1 VKEMK
6 SEIRPKYYD
15 FVRITVASPE
25 TIKNEWSYGEV
36 TKPDTLNYRTLKP
49 EKDGLFCE
57 RIFGP
62 ERDYECACGKYK
74 KKRFQNTVCDRCS
87 VLVTT
92 SRVRRTRMGHIELAV
107 PIAHIWFVKSAPSKI
122 GTLLDMTVKDL
133 ERVIY
138 YESFIVIDPG
148 DSPYERMELLE
159 VDEYYEIQDRVGD
172 NFIAKMGGEAIR
184 DLLATID
191 LKNEALNLR
200 TRLKMEESALRKQK
214 LINKLKVVDAFI
226 RSGNNPANMIL
237 EALPVLPPTL
247 RPLVPLE
254 GGRFATADFNDLYRR
269 VITRNNRLKQLIEI
283 RAPEVILRNE
293 KRMLQEAID
302 ALIDNSRKPRP
313 VRGRGNRPLKSL
325 TDQLKGK
332 QGRFRQNLLG
342 KRVDYSGRSVITVG
356 PELKLYQ
363 CGLPKDMA
371 VELFKPYLIERL
383 QKMGEVDKVKNAKK
397 LIEKKQPE
405 IWSILEDVVKD
416 YPVLLNRAPTL
427 HRLGIQAFM
436 PVLTDNRAIQLHP
449 MVCVPFNADFDGDQM
464 GVYVPLSQ
472 EAQME
477 ARVLMLSTRNLLLP
491 ANGRLAMAANQDIVL
506 GCYYLTMEESP
517 APEDK
522 PEEYAKLRHFYGVVE
537 VIAAYE
543 SEEQLY
549 SVKGE
554 TIGQR
559 NLDLHTWIRV
569 KIDQNFVI
577 TTVGR
582 VLFNQILPVSV
593 SFQNITYDK
602 GKLNDLAMLCFDAVG
617 QWETAKILDDLK
629 EMGFKYATR
638 AGITFSFEDIIVP
651 KRKQEIIEQAE
662 QDIKRIDSLYQNG
675 GITDHER
682 FGRVVDQWK
691 KTTVRVTDELMDE
704 LSKTRRGLNSIFLMY
719 KSGARGN
726 KDQIKQLGGMRGLM
740 DKPSKIGS
748 SGGAD
753 VIETPIKSN
762 FKEGLTVLEYFI
774 STHGARK
781 GLADTALKTADAGY
795 LTRRLVDVAQNA
807 IITMDDCGTSMGV
820 HMSVLKEGN
829 EIVQSLSERIQGRTA
844 ADDIVDPI
852 TGKVLVHIGEEISN
866 KLAKTIMN
874 HGIISV
880 FVRSVLTCEADR
892 GICAK
897 CYGRNLAT
905 QKAVKIGDPVG
916 IIAAQSIGEP
926 GTQLTLRTF
935 HIGGASSTA
944 TEMAEVVSSHD
955 GIVQFE
961 RMNAVTNTE
970 NQLISVSHL
979 GKINI
984 LDENDQTKTLEEYK
998 VEYAATIHVR
1008 DGQKI
1013 AENTKM
1019 LSWDP
1024 FNNPLISTGRG
1035 VLHYQ
1040 NLIKDITYKEE
1051 YNDITFTREM
1061 TVIESKDRKVQPQ
1074 FSIIDDDGSV
1084 TLVPLPSGL
1093 LIRVENGSYVYP
1105 GNILGQTSRITI
1117 KQRDITGGLPRVQD
1131 LFEARVPKEKA
1142 KISDIDG
1149 IVTIGGL
1156 KKTGRDIYVT
1166 PPNGIFAP
1174 CDGKVHVYSDDGVQ
1188 TIVILTEE
1196 VVYAAKD
1203 GKVSLSEENG
1213 RKIVSIAKRNVK
1225 PLAHEIPESMG
1236 LIVKEGDSVKI
1247 GDPLCGLVIPVPS
1260 EQESIV
1266 ESGDTI
1272 REYQAIAGRKYTIPT
1287 GKRIIVH
1294 QGDHVESGDALSDG
1308 PLDPHDMLVKGIIEA
1323 QMLILNEIQEIYRK
1337 QGVKIDD
1344 KHVSVIVRQMFKK
1357 VRISEP
1363 GSTSF
1368 LQGDIVDKSHV
1379 EKENQESIKY
1389 GKQPAQF
1396 EQLLLGITK
1405 TSLLTES
1412 WLSAASFQE
1421 TTKILTKAAIEGS
1434 VDRLEGLKESIILGH
1449 RIPVGTGTKHYTQ
1462 VLKQAVAE
1470 GKTVAQIIEEYAHP
1484 HASDGIEDILD
1495 F

>member
-1 VKEMK
+1 MLKDTRR
-6 SEIRPKYYD
+6 EIRPNEYD
-15 FVRITVASPE
+15 FVRIKIASPD
-25 TIKNEWSYGEV
+25 TIVNEWSHGEV

-74 KKRFQNTVCDRCS
+74 KKRFQNTTCDRCN

-92 SRVRRTRMGHIELAV
+92 SRVRRTRMGHIDLAV

-122 GTLLDMTVKDL
+122 GTLLDMTIKDL
-133 ERVIY
+133 ERVLY

-148 DSPYERMELLE
+148 DSPYEKMELLE
-159 VDEYYEIQDRVGD
+159 VDEYYEIKDKVGS
-172 NFIAKMGGEAIR
+172 NFLALMGAEAVKE
-184 DLLATID
+184 LLLRID
-191 LKNEALNLR
+191 LKNEALDLR
-200 TRLKMEESALRKQK
+200 TRLKMEESTLRKQK
-214 LINKLKVVDAFI
+214 LINKLKIVDAFSK
-226 RSGNNPANMIL
+226 SGNSPANMIL

-269 VITRNNRLKQLIEI
+269 VITRNNRLKQLLEI

-293 KRMLQEAID
+293 KRMLQEAVD
-302 ALIDNSRKPRP
+302 ALIDNSRKARP

-356 PELKLYQ
+356 PELKLNQ

-405 IWSILEDVVKD
+405 IWSILEDVIKD

-436 PVLTDNRAIQLHP
+436 PVLTDNKAIQLHP

-472 EAQME
+472 EAQVE

-506 GCYYLTMEESP
+506 GCFYLTMDVKD
-517 APEDK
+517 APEDFTTLK
-522 PEEYAKLRHFYGVVE
+522 HFYGPTE

-543 SEEQLY
+543 NEEQLC
-549 SVKGE
+549 SVKGDQVVE
-554 TIGQR
+554 R
-559 NLDLHTWIRV
+559 ELDLHTWIRV
-569 KIDQNFVI
+569 KIDNNYIV

-582 VLFNQILPVSV
+582 VIFNQILPPEVG
-593 SFQNITYDK
+593 FQNVTYDK

-617 QWETAKILDDLK
+617 QWRTAIILDDLK
-629 EMGFKYATR
+629 ALGFRYATR
-638 AGITFSFEDIIVP
+638 AGVTFSFDDIIVP
-651 KRKQEIIEQAE
+651 ERKDDIIAE
-662 QDIKRIDSLYQNG
+662 TDVEVKKIFDLHQKG
-675 GITDHER
+675 GITENER
-682 FGRVVDQWK
+682 FGRIVDLWK
-691 KTTVRVTDELMDE
+691 KTTVRVTDELMEE
-704 LSKTRRGLNSIFLMY
+704 LSHSRNGRNSIYMMY
-719 KSGARGN
+719 KSGARGS

-740 DKPSKIGS
+740 DKPTKIGA
-748 SGGAD
+748 GGGGD

-762 FKEGLTVLEYFI
+762 FKEGLTVLEYFV

-807 IITMDDCGTSMGV
+807 IITIEDCGTSRGV
-820 HMSVLKEGN
+820 HMNVLKEAN
-829 EIVQSLSERIQGRTA
+829 EVVQTLSERIQGRTA
-844 ADDIVDPI
+844 VDDIVDPV
-852 TGKVLVHIGEEISN
+852 TGKVLVQAGEEITN
-866 KLAKTIMN
+866 KMAKTIQN
-874 HGIISV
+874 HGLISV
-880 FVRSVLTCEADR
+880 HVRSVLTCEADT

-905 QKAVKIGDPVG
+905 QKPATMGDPVG

-935 HIGGASSTA
+935 HIGGAASTA
-944 TEMAEVVSSHD
+944 TDLAEVVSNHD
-955 GIVQFE
+955 GIVKFD
-961 RMNAVTNTE
+961 RMNTVTSPE
-970 NQLISVSHL
+970 NQVISVSHL
-979 GKINI
+979 GRILI
-984 LDENDQTKTLEEYK
+984 LDEADESKVLEEYK

-1013 AENTKM
+1013 AQNTKM
-1019 LSWDP
+1019 LSWDQ
-1024 FNNPLISTGRG
+1024 FNNPLISTAKG
-1035 VLHYQ
+1035 VLHYE
-1040 NLIKDITYKEE
+1040 NFIRDITFKEE
-1051 YNDITFTREM
+1051 YNDILFTRDI
-1061 TVIESKDRKVQPQ
+1061 TIIESKDRKKQPQ
-1074 FSIIDDDGSV
+1074 FRIVGDDGSV
-1084 TLVPLPSGL
+1084 VQVPLPSGL
-1093 LIRVENGSYVYP
+1093 TIRVEDGSYVYP
-1105 GNILGQTSRITI
+1105 GHILGQTSRMTI

-1131 LFEARVPKEKA
+1131 LFEARVPKDKA

-1149 IVTIGGL
+1149 TVTIGGL
-1156 KKTGRDIYVT
+1156 KKTGRDIFVT
-1166 PPNGIFAP
+1166 PTNGLMAP
-1174 CDGKVHVYSDDGVQ
+1174 SDGKVLVQ
-1188 TIVILTEE
+1188 TDDTRNQIVVLTDKT
-1196 VVYAAKD
+1196 VYTEKD
-1203 GKVSLSEENG
+1203 GKVTIIEENKK
-1213 RKIVSIAKRNVK
+1213 KIVQIAKRNTK
-1225 PLAHEIPESMG
+1225 PVEYEIPKSMTI
-1236 LIVKEGDSVKI
+1236 IVSDDESVKA
-1247 GDPLCGLVIPVPS
+1247 GAPLCGKVYPIPAD
-1260 EQESIV
+1260 QESIV
-1266 ESGDTI
+1266 ATGDTVKMG
-1272 REYQAIAGRKYTIPT
+1272 QPIAGRKYSIPS

-1308 PLDPHDMLVKGIIEA
+1308 PLDPHDMLVRGIIEA

-1357 VRISEP
+1357 VRITDS

-1368 LQGDIVDKSHV
+1368 LEGDIVDKIIV
-1379 EKENQESIKY
+1379 EKENREALKY
-1389 GKQPAQF
+1389 GKTPAKF

-1421 TTKILTKAAIEGS
+1421 TTKVLTKAAIEGRI
-1434 VDRLEGLKESIILGH
+1434 DRLEGLKESIILGH
-1449 RIPVGTGTKHYTQ
+1449 RIPVGTGTKAYNNMI
-1462 VLKQAVAE
+1462 KQAVGS
-1470 GKTVAQIIEEYAHP
+1470 GKTVAEIISEFAHP
-1484 HASDGIEDILD
+1484 DSDQGVEDFFD

>member
-1 VKEMK
+1 MK
-6 SEIRPKYYD
+6 DTRREIRPNEYD
-15 FVRITVASPE
+15 AVRIRIASPE
-25 TIKNEWSYGEV
+25 TIMTEWSHGEV

-74 KKRFQNTVCDRCS
+74 KKRFQGTVCDRCN

-92 SRVRRTRMGHIELAV
+92 SRVRRTRMGHIDLAV

-122 GTLLDMTVKDL
+122 GTILDMTVKDL
-133 ERVIY
+133 ERVLY

-148 DSPYERMELLE
+148 DSPYEKMELLE
-159 VDEYYEIQDRVGD
+159 VDEYYEIKDKVGD
-172 NFIAKMGGEAIR
+172 NFLALMGAEAIKE
-184 DLLATID
+184 LLARIN
-191 LKNEALNLR
+191 LKNDALDLR
-200 TRLKMEESALRKQK
+200 TRLKFEESALRKQK
-214 LINKLKVVDAFI
+214 LINKLKIVDAFI
-226 RSGNNPANMIL
+226 KSGNKPEYMIL

-269 VITRNNRLKQLIEI
+269 VITRNNRLKGLLEI

-293 KRMLQEAID
+293 KRMLQEAVD
-302 ALIDNSRKPRP
+302 ALIDNSRKARP

-363 CGLPKDMA
+363 CGLPKEMA
-371 VELFKPYLIERL
+371 VELFKPYLIEKL

-405 IWSILEDVVKD
+405 IWSILEEVIKD

-436 PVLTDNRAIQLHP
+436 PVLTDNKAIQLHP

-464 GVYVPLSQ
+464 GVYVPLSL
-472 EAQME
+472 EAQIE

-506 GCYYLTMEESP
+506 GCYYLTMEEAP
-517 APEDK
+517 AATDTNT
-522 PEEYAKLRHFYGVVE
+522 LRHFYGADE

-543 SEEQLY
+543 AEEQFC

-554 TIGQR
+554 KVIER
-559 NLDLHTWIRV
+559 SLDLHTWIRV
-569 KIDQNFVI
+569 KIGSEII
-577 TTVGR
+577 TSTVGR
-582 VLFNQILPVSV
+582 VIFNQIIPPEVG
-593 SFQNITYDK
+593 FQNITYDK

-617 QWETAKILDDLK
+617 QWRTAEVLDNLKDL
-629 EMGFKYATR
+629 GFRYATR
-638 AGITFSFEDIIVP
+638 AGVTFSFGDIVVP
-651 KRKQEIIEQAE
+651 NRKAEIIAQSEEEVKKITDLHQ
-662 QDIKRIDSLYQNG
+662 KG
-675 GITDHER
+675 GITENER

-691 KTTVRVTDELMDE
+691 KTTVRVTDEMMDE
-704 LSKTRRGLNSIFLMY
+704 LSQTRHGLNSIYMMY
-719 KSGARGN
+719 KSGARGS

-740 DKPSKIGS
+740 DKPTKIGAG
-748 SGGAD
+748 GGAD

-762 FKEGLTVLEYFI
+762 FKEGLTVLEYFV

-807 IITMDDCGTSMGV
+807 IITIEDCGTARGV
-820 HMSVLKEGN
+820 HMTVLKEGN
-829 EIVQSLSERIQGRTA
+829 EIVQTLAERIQGRTVV
-844 ADDIVDPI
+844 DDIVSPI
-852 TGKVLVHIGEEISN
+852 TGKVLVVAGDEISN
-866 KLAKTIMN
+866 KMARTLQN
-874 HGIISV
+874 HGLISV
-880 FVRSVLTCEADR
+880 HVRSALTCEADR

-905 QKAVKIGDPVG
+905 QKPATMGDPVG

-935 HIGGASSTA
+935 HIGGAASTA
-944 TEMAEVVSSHD
+944 TDLAEVVSGYD
-955 GIVQFE
+955 GLVKFE
-961 RMNAVTNTE
+961 RMNTVTNPE

-979 GKINI
+979 GRLLVLDPADESKI
-984 LDENDQTKTLEEYK
+984 LEEFK
-998 VEYAATIHVR
+998 VEYAATVHVQ
-1008 DGQKI
+1008 DDQKVVK
-1013 AENTKM
+1013 NTKL
-1019 LSWDP
+1019 LSWDQ
-1024 FNNPLISTGRG
+1024 FNNPLISTAKG
-1035 VLHYQ
+1035 VLHYE
-1040 NLIKDITYKEE
+1040 NFIKDITYKEE
-1051 YNDITFTREM
+1051 YNDITFQREF
-1061 TVIESKDRKVQPQ
+1061 TIIESKDRKKQPQ
-1074 FSIIDDDGSV
+1074 FRVVGEDGTV
-1084 TLVPLPSGL
+1084 RLIPLPTGL
-1093 LIRVENGSYVYP
+1093 VIRVEDGSFVHT
-1105 GNILGQTSRITI
+1105 GDILGQTSRMTI

-1131 LFEARVPKEKA
+1131 LFEARVPKDKA

-1149 IVTIGGL
+1149 VVTIGGL
-1156 KKTGRDIYVT
+1156 KKTGRDIFVT
-1166 PPNGIFAP
+1166 PSNGLFAP
-1174 CDGKVHVYSDDGVQ
+1174 YDGKV
-1188 TIVILTEE
+1188 TILTDDDKKQYI
-1196 VVYAAKD
+1196 VVLSEKAVYTEND
-1203 GKVSLSEENG
+1203 GKVTIIEEN
-1213 RKIVSIAKRNVK
+1213 RKKYVQVAKRNQK
-1225 PLAHEIPESMG
+1225 PQQYEIPKGMQI
-1236 LIVKEGDSVKI
+1236 IVKDDESVKT
-1247 GDPLCGLVIPVPS
+1247 GAPLCGKIFEVPF

-1266 ESGDTI
+1266 VAGDSVNI
-1272 REYQAIAGRKYTIPT
+1272 HQPIAGRKYIIPS

-1294 QGDHVESGDALSDG
+1294 QGDYVESGDALSDG
-1308 PLDPHDMLVKGIIEA
+1308 PLDPHDMLVKGVIEA
-1323 QMLILNEIQEIYRK
+1323 QLLILNEVQEIYRK

-1344 KHVSVIVRQMFKK
+1344 KHVSVIIRQMFKK
-1357 VRISEP
+1357 VRITES

-1368 LQGDIVDKSHV
+1368 LQGDIVDKILV
-1379 EKENQESIKY
+1379 EKENRDAIEYDKT
-1389 GKQPAQF
+1389 PAQF

-1421 TTKILTKAAIEGS
+1421 TTKVLTKAAIEGR

-1449 RIPVGTGTKHYTQ
+1449 RIPVGTGTKAYNAMI
-1462 VLKQAVAE
+1462 KQAVGS
-1470 GKTVAQIIEEYAHP
+1470 GKTVAQIVTEFAHP
-1484 HASDGIEDILD
+1484 AVSEESDDYLD

>member
-1 VKEMK
+1 MLKDTRR
-6 SEIRPKYYD
+6 EIRPNDYD
-15 FVRITVASPE
+15 FVRIRIASPE
-25 TIKNEWSYGEV
+25 TIINEWSHGEV

-74 KKRFQNTVCDRCS
+74 KKRFQNTVCDRCN

-92 SRVRRTRMGHIELAV
+92 SRVRRTRMGHIDLAV

-122 GTLLDMTVKDL
+122 GTLLDMTIKDL
-133 ERVIY
+133 ERVLY
-138 YESFIVIDPG
+138 YESYIVIDPG
-148 DSPYERMELLE
+148 DSPYEKFELIE
-159 VDEYYEIQDRVGD
+159 VDEYYEIKDKVGD
-172 NFIAKMGGEAIR
+172 NFIALMGAEAIR
-184 DLLATID
+184 ELLARID
-191 LKNEALNLR
+191 LKNEALNIR
-200 TRLKMEESALRKQK
+200 SRLKMEKATLHKQK
-214 LINKLKVVDAFI
+214 LINKLKIVDAFI
-226 RSGNNPANMIL
+226 KSGNRPEYMIL

-269 VITRNNRLKQLIEI
+269 VITRNNRLKQLLEI

-363 CGLPKDMA
+363 CGLPKEMA

-405 IWSILEDVVKD
+405 IWSILEEVIKD

-436 PVLTDNRAIQLHP
+436 PVLTDNKAIQLHP

-464 GVYVPLSQ
+464 GVYVPLSL
-472 EAQME
+472 EAQVE

-506 GCYYLTMEESP
+506 GCYYLTMEEYP
-517 APEDK
+517 QPEDFTK
-522 PEEYAKLRHFYGVVE
+522 MRHFYSSDE

-543 SEEQLY
+543 AEEQLC

-554 TIGQR
+554 AVIERG
-559 NLDLHTWIRV
+559 LDLHTWIRV
-569 KIDQNFVI
+569 RIENIYMI

-582 VLFNQILPVSV
+582 LIFNQIIPQEVGY
-593 SFQNITYDK
+593 QNITYDK

-617 QWETAKILDDLK
+617 QWRTAIILDELK
-629 EMGFKYATR
+629 ELGFRYATR
-638 AGITFSFEDIIVP
+638 AGVTFSLSDIVVP
-651 KRKQEIIEQAE
+651 ARKDEIIRQSEEEVKKVFDLHQ
-662 QDIKRIDSLYQNG
+662 KG
-675 GITDHER
+675 GITETER
-682 FGRVVDQWK
+682 FGRIVDLWK
-691 KTTVRVTDELMDE
+691 KTTVRVTDEMMEE
-704 LSKTRRGLNSIFLMY
+704 LSHARHGLNSIYMMF
-719 KSGARGN
+719 KSGARGS

-740 DKPSKIGS
+740 DKPTKIGS
-748 SGGAD
+748 GGGAD

-762 FKEGLTVLEYFI
+762 FRDGLTVLEYFV

-807 IITMDDCGTSMGV
+807 IITMEDCGTSRGV
-820 HMSVLKEGN
+820 HMTVLKEGN
-829 EIVQSLSERIQGRTA
+829 EVVQTLAERIQGRTVA
-844 ADDIVDPI
+844 EDVIDPV
-852 TGKVLVHIGEEISN
+852 TGKTLVFTGEEVSN
-866 KLAKTIMN
+866 KMARTITN

-880 FVRSVLTCEADR
+880 HVRSTLTCEADR
-892 GICAK
+892 GICAS

-905 QKAVKIGDPVG
+905 QKPATIGDPVG

-935 HIGGASSTA
+935 HIGGAASTA
-944 TEMAEVVSSHD
+944 TELAEVASSQD
-955 GIVQFE
+955 GIIRFD
-961 RMNAVTNTE
+961 RMNTVTNTD

-979 GKINI
+979 GKIHI
-984 LDENDQTKTLEEYK
+984 LDEEDDSKIIEEYK
-998 VEYAATIHVR
+998 VEYAATVHVR
-1008 DGQKI
+1008 DGQKV
-1013 AENTKM
+1013 AMNTVL
-1019 LSWDP
+1019 LSWDQ
-1024 FNNPLISTGRG
+1024 FNNPLISTAKG
-1035 VLHYQ
+1035 VLH
-1040 NLIKDITYKEE
+1040 NEHFIKDITFKEE
-1051 YNDITFTREM
+1051 YNDITFTRDI
-1061 TVIESKDRKVQPQ
+1061 TIIESKDRKKQPQ
-1074 FSIIDDDGSV
+1074 FKVVGDDGTIV
-1084 TLVPLPSGL
+1084 YIPLPSGL
-1093 LIRVENGSYVYP
+1093 VVRVENGSYVHT
-1105 GNILGQTSRITI
+1105 GDILGQTSRMTI

-1131 LFEARVPKEKA
+1131 LFEARVPKDKA

-1149 IVTIGGL
+1149 RVTIGGL
-1156 KKTGRDIYVT
+1156 KKTGRDIFVT
-1166 PPNGIFAP
+1166 PANGIFAP
-1174 CDGKVHVYSDDGVQ
+1174 CDGKIVVQMDDLLNQIAVLTEKTVYS
-1188 TIVILTEE
+1188 E
-1196 VVYAAKD
+1196 KD
-1203 GKVSLSEENG
+1203 GKCTIIEEG
-1213 RKIVSIAKRNVK
+1213 KTKIVQVAKRNVK
-1225 PLAHEIPESMG
+1225 PVEYKIPKG
-1236 LIVKEGDSVKI
+1236 LQLIVSEGESIKT
-1247 GDPLCGLVIPVPS
+1247 GAPLCGRVMKIPDM
-1260 EQESIV
+1260 QESIV
-1266 ESGDTI
+1266 ATGDPVK
-1272 REYQAIAGRKYTIPT
+1272 EDQPLAGRKYSIPS

-1294 QGDHVESGDALSDG
+1294 QGDFVESGDALSDG

-1323 QMLILNEIQEIYRK
+1323 QMMILNEVQEIYRK

-1344 KHVSVIVRQMFKK
+1344 KHVSVIIRQMFKK
-1357 VRISEP
+1357 VRISDS

-1368 LQGDIVDKSHV
+1368 LEGDIVDKIQV
-1379 EKENQESIKY
+1379 EKENSEAIQFGRI
-1389 GKQPAQF
+1389 PAQF

-1405 TSLLTES
+1405 TSLLTDS

-1421 TTKILTKAAIEGS
+1421 TTKVLTRAAIEGR

-1449 RIPVGTGTKHYTQ
+1449 RIPVGTGTKVYNNLLTD
-1462 VLKQAVAE
+1462 AVNS
-1470 GKTVAQIIEEYAHP
+1470 GKTVAQIIAEFGHP
-1484 HASDGIEDILD
+1484 QVSGEAEDILD

>member
-1 VKEMK
+1 MLKDNRR
-6 SEIRPKYYD
+6 EIKPNEYD
-15 FVRITVASPE
+15 AVRIKIASPE
-25 TIKNEWSYGEV
+25 TIAEVWSHGEV

-74 KKRFQNTVCDRCS
+74 KKRFQNTVCDRCN

-92 SRVRRTRMGHIELAV
+92 SRVRRTRMGHIDLAV

-133 ERVIY
+133 ERVLY

-148 DSPYERMELLE
+148 DSPYEKMELLE
-159 VDEYYEIQDRVGD
+159 VDDYYDIRDKVGD
-172 NFIAKMGGEAIR
+172 NFIAMMGAEAVME
-184 DLLATID
+184 LLSRIN
-191 LKNEALNLR
+191 LKNEALDLR
-200 TRLKMEESALRKQK
+200 TRLKFEESALRKQK
-214 LINKLKVVDAFI
+214 LINKLKIVDAFI
-226 RSGNNPANMIL
+226 KSDNKPEHMVL
-237 EALPVLPPTL
+237 KALPVLPPTL

-269 VITRNNRLKQLIEI
+269 VITRNNRLKGLLEI

-293 KRMLQEAID
+293 KRMLQEAVD
-302 ALIDNSRKPRP
+302 ALIDNSRKARP

-363 CGLPKDMA
+363 CGIPKDMA
-371 VELFKPYLIERL
+371 VELFKPYLIEKL

-405 IWSILEDVVKD
+405 IWSILEEVIKD

-436 PVLTDNRAIQLHP
+436 PVLTDNKAIQLHP

-464 GVYVPLSQ
+464 GVYVPLSL
-472 EAQME
+472 EAQIE

-506 GCYYLTMEESP
+506 GCYYLTMEET
-517 APEDK
+517 APPTD
-522 PEEYAKLRHFYGVVE
+522 PNTLRHFYGTDE

-543 SEEQLY
+543 AEEQAC

-554 TIGQR
+554 GVMPRT
-559 NLDLHTWIRV
+559 LDLHTWIRI
-569 KIDQNFVI
+569 KIASEFI
-577 TTVGR
+577 TTTVGR
-582 VLFNQILPVSV
+582 VIFNQIIPPEVG
-593 SFQNITYDK
+593 FQNITYDK

-617 QWETAKILDDLK
+617 QWRTAVILDELK
-629 EMGFKYATR
+629 ALGFRYATR
-638 AGITFSFEDIIVP
+638 AGVTFSFGDIVVPNRKDTIIAEAEDEVNKISDLHQ
-651 KRKQEIIEQAE
+651 K
-662 QDIKRIDSLYQNG
+662 G
-675 GITDHER
+675 GITENER
-682 FGRVVDQWK
+682 FGRVVDTWK
-691 KTTVRVTDELMDE
+691 KTTVRVTDEMMEE
-704 LSKTRRGLNSIFLMY
+704 LSQTRSGLNSIYMMY
-719 KSGARGN
+719 KSGARGS

-740 DKPSKIGS
+740 DKPTKIGS
-748 SGGAD
+748 SGGGD

-762 FKEGLTVLEYFI
+762 FKEGLTVLEYFV

-807 IITMDDCGTSMGV
+807 IITIDDCGTNRGV
-820 HMSVLKEGN
+820 HMTVLKEGN
-829 EIVQSLSERIQGRTA
+829 EIVQTLAERIQGRTA
-844 ADDIVDPI
+844 VDDIVSPI
-852 TGKVLVHIGEEISN
+852 TGKVLVSAGEEITN
-866 KLAKTIMN
+866 KMAKILQN
-874 HGIISV
+874 HGLITV
-880 FVRSVLTCEADR
+880 HVRSVLTCEADK

-905 QKAVKIGDPVG
+905 QKPATIGDPVG

-935 HIGGASSTA
+935 HIGGAASTA
-944 TEMAEVVSSHD
+944 TDLAEVVANQD
-955 GIVQFE
+955 GIVKFD
-961 RMNAVTNTE
+961 RMNTVTNTE
-970 NQLISVSHL
+970 EQLISVSHL
-979 GKINI
+979 GKLIVV
-984 LDENDQTKTLEEYK
+984 DEKDEEKVFEEYK
-998 VEYAATIHVR
+998 VEYAATVHVQ

-1013 AENTKM
+1013 AKDTKL
-1019 LSWDP
+1019 LSWDQ
-1024 FNNPLISTGRG
+1024 FNNPLISTAKG
-1035 VLHYQ
+1035 VLHYENFQ
-1040 NLIKDITYKEE
+1040 KDITYKEE
-1051 YNDITFTREM
+1051 YNDITFTRDI
-1061 TVIESKDRKVQPQ
+1061 TIIESKDRKKQPQ
-1074 FSIIDDDGSV
+1074 FRVVGEDGTV
-1084 TLVPLPSGL
+1084 RLIPLPTGL
-1093 LIRVENGSYVYP
+1093 VIRVEDGSFVYP
-1105 GNILGQTSRITI
+1105 GDILGQTSRMTI

-1131 LFEARVPKEKA
+1131 LFEARVPKDKA

-1149 IVTIGGL
+1149 TVTIGGL
-1156 KKTGRDIYVT
+1156 KKTGRDIFVT
-1166 PPNGIFAP
+1166 PTNGIFAP
-1174 CDGKVHVYSDDGVQ
+1174 CDGKVVLLEDEEKHQSVAVLSDKVVYS
-1188 TIVILTEE
+1188 EN
-1196 VVYAAKD
+1196 D
-1203 GKVSLSEENG
+1203 GKVTIIEEG
-1213 RKIVSIAKRNVK
+1213 KKKLVQVAKRNQK
-1225 PLAHEIPESMG
+1225 PVQYEIPKTMQI
-1236 LIVKEGDSVKI
+1236 IVKNDESVKV
-1247 GDPLCGLVIPVPS
+1247 GTPLCGKVFPIPE

-1266 ESGDTI
+1266 ATGDAVSAK
-1272 REYQAIAGRKYTIPT
+1272 QPLAGRKYMIPS

-1294 QGDHVESGDALSDG
+1294 QGDYVESGDALSDG
-1308 PLDPHDMLVKGIIEA
+1308 PLDPHDMLVKGVIEA
-1323 QMLILNEIQEIYRK
+1323 QLLILNEVQEIYRK

-1344 KHVSVIVRQMFKK
+1344 KHVSVIIRQMFKK
-1357 VRISEP
+1357 VRITDS

-1368 LQGDIVDKSHV
+1368 LQGDIVDKILV
-1379 EKENQESIKY
+1379 EKENRDALAYSKN
-1389 GKQPAQF
+1389 PAQF

-1421 TTKILTKAAIEGS
+1421 TTKVLTKAAIEGRI
-1434 VDRLEGLKESIILGH
+1434 DRLEGLKESIILGH
-1449 RIPVGTGTKHYTQ
+1449 RIPVGTGTKSYNAMI
-1462 VLKQAVAE
+1462 KQAVAA
-1470 GKTVAQIIEEYAHP
+1470 GKTVAQVINEFGHP
-1484 HASDGIEDILD
+1484 DSDEDSGDYLD

>member
-1 VKEMK
+1 V
-6 SEIRPKYYD
+6 IRDNKRDLRPNEYD
-15 FVRITVASPE
+15 NVRIKIASPE
-25 TIKNEWSYGEV
+25 TIINEWSYGEV

-74 KKRFQNTVCDRCS
+74 KKRFQNTVCDRCN

-133 ERVIY
+133 ERVLY
-138 YESFIVIDPG
+138 YESYIVIDPG
-148 DSPYERMELLE
+148 DSPYEKMELIE
-159 VDEYYEIQDRVGD
+159 VDEYYEIRDKVGD
-172 NFIAKMGGEAIR
+172 NFLALMGSEAVKE
-184 DLLATID
+184 LLVRID
-191 LKNEALNLR
+191 LKNEALDLR

-214 LINKLKVVDAFI
+214 LINKLKIVDAFI
-226 RSGNNPANMIL
+226 KSGNKPEHMIL
-237 EALPVLPPTL
+237 DVLPVLPPTL

-269 VITRNNRLKQLIEI
+269 VITRNNRLKQLIDI

-293 KRMLQEAID
+293 KRMLQEAVD
-302 ALIDNSRKPRP
+302 ALIDNSRKARP

-363 CGLPKDMA
+363 CGLPKEMA

-436 PVLTDNRAIQLHP
+436 PVLTDNKAIQLHP

-506 GCYYLTMEESP
+506 GCYYLTMEENP
-517 APEDK
+517 APEDFTT
-522 PEEYAKLRHFYGVVE
+522 LRHFYDADE
-537 VIAAYE
+537 VLTAYTA
-543 SEEQLY
+543 EEQMY
-549 SVKGE
+549 AIKGDVPE
-554 TIGQR
+554 GR
-559 NLDLHTWIRV
+559 SLDLHTWIRV
-569 KIDQNFVI
+569 KIKNEFKV

-582 VLFNQILPVSV
+582 VIFNEILPEAID
-593 SFQNITYDK
+593 FQNVTYDK
-602 GKLNDLAMLCFDAVG
+602 GKLNDIAMLCFDAVG
-617 QWETAKILDDLK
+617 QWETAIMLDNLK
-629 EMGFKYATR
+629 ELGFRYATR
-638 AGITFSFEDIIVP
+638 AGITFSFDDIIVP
-651 KRKQEIIEQAE
+651 KRKEEIIKQSEKEVKKISDLHQ
-662 QDIKRIDSLYQNG
+662 KG
-675 GITDHER
+675 GITENER

-691 KTTVRVTDELMDE
+691 KTTVRVTDELMEE
-704 LSKTRRGLNSIFLMY
+704 LSHTRNGLNSIYLMY
-719 KSGARGN
+719 KSGARGS

-748 SGGAD
+748 GGGAD
-753 VIETPIKSN
+753 VIESPIKSN
-762 FKEGLTVLEYFI
+762 FKEGLTVLEYFV

-807 IITMDDCGTSMGV
+807 IITMEDCGTPRGV
-820 HMSVLKEGN
+820 HMSIMKEGN
-829 EIVQSLSERIQGRTA
+829 EIVQTLAERIQGRTA
-844 ADDIVDPI
+844 AEDIIDPV
-852 TGKVLVHIGEEISN
+852 TGKIFVKLGEEISN
-866 KLAKTIMN
+866 KMARTIQN

-880 FVRSVLTCEADR
+880 FVRSVLTCEAER
-892 GICAK
+892 GICGN

-905 QKAVKIGDPVG
+905 QKAVIIGDPVG

-944 TEMAEVVSSHD
+944 TEMAEVVSSYD
-955 GIVQFE
+955 GIVRFE
-961 RMNAVTNTE
+961 RMNAVTTPE
-970 NQLISVSHL
+970 NLMISVSHL
-979 GKINI
+979 GKLIVH
-984 LDENDQTKTLEEYK
+984 DEKDESKILEEYK

-1008 DGQKI
+1008 DGQKV
-1013 AENTKM
+1013 ALNTKL
-1019 LSWDP
+1019 LSWDQ
-1024 FNNPLISTGRG
+1024 FNNPLISTAKGKLEFENF
-1035 VLHYQ
+1035 V
-1040 NLIKDITYKEE
+1040 KDITYKEE
-1051 YNDITFTREM
+1051 YNDILFTRDI
-1061 TVIESKDRKVQPQ
+1061 TIIESKDRKKQPQ
-1074 FSIIDDDGSV
+1074 FKIVGEDGEV
-1084 TLVPLPSGL
+1084 TLVPLPTGIV
-1093 LIRVENGSYVYP
+1093 IRVEDGCYVYP
-1105 GNILGQTSRITI
+1105 GTVLGQTSRMTI

-1131 LFEARVPKEKA
+1131 LFESRVPKDKA
-1142 KISDIDG
+1142 KISDING

-1156 KKTGRDIYVT
+1156 KKTGRDIFVT
-1166 PPNGIFAP
+1166 PSNGVFAQ
-1174 CDGKVHVYSDDGVQ
+1174 CNGKVQVDVDDENRR
-1188 TIVILTEE
+1188 IVILPENSILAE
-1196 VVYAAKD
+1196 KD
-1203 GKVSLSEENG
+1203 GKVSITDNDG
-1213 RKIVSIAKRNVK
+1213 AKIVTIAKRNVK
-1225 PLAHEIPESMG
+1225 PMIYAIPEDMTVIVPNESNVKSNTPLCG
-1236 LIVKEGDSVKI
+1236 YVFDIPNDQEAIVATGDTVKEG
-1247 GDPLCGLVIPVPS
+1247 LPV
-1260 EQESIV
+1260 V
-1266 ESGDTI
+1266 
-1272 REYQAIAGRKYTIPT
+1272 GRKYTIPS

-1294 QGDHVESGDALSDG
+1294 QGDYVESGDALSDG

-1357 VRISEP
+1357 VRIMDP

-1368 LQGDIVDKSHV
+1368 LEGDIIDKMLV
-1379 EKENQESIKY
+1379 ERENREALQF
-1389 GKQPAQF
+1389 GKTPAQF

-1421 TTKILTKAAIEGS
+1421 TTKILTKAAIEGR

-1449 RIPVGTGTKHYTQ
+1449 KIPVGTGTKLYETM
-1462 VLKQAVAE
+1462 LKDAVNS
-1470 GKTVAQIIEEYAHP
+1470 GKTIAQVIKELAHP
-1484 HASDGIEDILD
+1484 EISDEAEDILD

>member
-1 VKEMK
+1 
-6 SEIRPKYYD
+6 
-15 FVRITVASPE
+15 
-25 TIKNEWSYGEV
+25 
-36 TKPDTLNYRTLKP
+36 
-49 EKDGLFCE
+49 
-57 RIFGP
+57 
-62 ERDYECACGKYK
+62 
-74 KKRFQNTVCDRCS
+74 
-87 VLVTT
+87 
-92 SRVRRTRMGHIELAV
+92 
-107 PIAHIWFVKSAPSKI
+107 
-122 GTLLDMTVKDL
+122 
-133 ERVIY
+133 
-138 YESFIVIDPG
+138 
-148 DSPYERMELLE
+148 
-159 VDEYYEIQDRVGD
+159 
-172 NFIAKMGGEAIR
+172 
-184 DLLATID
+184 
-191 LKNEALNLR
+191 
-200 TRLKMEESALRKQK
+200 
-214 LINKLKVVDAFI
+214 
-226 RSGNNPANMIL
+226 
-237 EALPVLPPTL
+237 
-247 RPLVPLE
+247 
-254 GGRFATADFNDLYRR
+254 TADFNDLYRR

-293 KRMLQEAID
+293 KRMLQEAVD

-491 ANGRLAMAANQDIVL
+491 SNGRLAMAANQDIVL
-506 GCYYLTMEESP
+506 GCYYLTMEEAP
-517 APEDK
+517 APKDIST
-522 PEEYAKLRHFYGVVE
+522 LRHYYGTEE

-543 SEEQLY
+543 AEEQLF

-554 TIGQR
+554 IHGVRTI
-559 NLDLHTWIRV
+559 DLHTWIRV
-569 KIDQNFVI
+569 KIAQSFIV

-582 VLFNQILPVSV
+582 VIFNQIIPQEVG
-593 SFQNITYDK
+593 FQNIAYDK

-617 QWETAKILDDLK
+617 QWETAKILDNLK
-629 EMGFKYATR
+629 ELGFRYATR
-638 AGITFSFEDIIVP
+638 AGVTFSFEDIVVP
-651 KRKQEIIEQAE
+651 NRKNQIIDAAE
-662 QDIKRIDSLYQNG
+662 QDVKKISNLHQKG
-675 GITDHER
+675 GITENER

-691 KTTVRVTDELMDE
+691 KTTVKVTDEMMEE
-704 LSKTRRGLNSIFLMY
+704 LAQTRRGLNSIYLMF
-719 KSGARGN
+719 KSGARGS

-740 DKPSKIGS
+740 DKPTKIGS

-807 IITMDDCGTSMGV
+807 IITEDDCGTNKGV
-820 HMSVLKEGN
+820 HMTVLKEGN
-829 EIVQSLSERIQGRTA
+829 EIVQTLAERIQGRTA
-844 ADDIVDPI
+844 ADDIVDPV
-852 TGKVLVHIGEEISN
+852 TGKILVHTGEEISN
-866 KLAKTIMN
+866 KLAKTIQN

-892 GICAK
+892 GVCAK

-944 TEMAEVVSSHD
+944 TEMAEVSSNHD
-955 GIVQFE
+955 GIVRFE
-961 RMNAVTNTE
+961 RMNAVTNPE

-979 GKINI
+979 GKILI
-984 LDENDQTKTLEEYK
+984 LDEADESKILEEYK

-1013 AENTKM
+1013 ATDTKM

-1024 FNNPLISTGRG
+1024 FNNPLISTARG
-1035 VLHYQ
+1035 KLHYQ
-1040 NLIKDITYKEE
+1040 NFIKDITYKEE
-1051 YNDITFTREM
+1051 YNDITFAREM
-1061 TVIESKDRKVQPQ
+1061 TIIESKDRKLQPQ
-1074 FSIIDDDGSV
+1074 FSIVDDDGSV
-1084 TLVPLPSGL
+1084 VQIPLPSGL
-1093 LIRVENGSYVYP
+1093 LIRVEDGSYVHT
-1105 GNILGQTSRITI
+1105 GDILGQTSRITI

-1131 LFEARVPKEKA
+1131 LFEARVPKDKA

-1156 KKTGRDIYVT
+1156 KKTGRDIFVT

-1174 CDGKVHVYSDDGVQ
+1174 CDGKVIVRTNDSGQ
-1188 TIVILTEE
+1188 GEIIVITDDVITSE
-1196 VVYAAKD
+1196 KD
-1203 GKVSLSEENG
+1203 GKAALSFEDG
-1213 RKIVSIAKRNVK
+1213 KRIVTIAKRNVK
-1225 PLAHEIPESMG
+1225 PTVYEIPAHLD
-1236 LIVKEGDSVKI
+1236 LIVSENESIKTGA
-1247 GDPLCGLVIPVPS
+1247 PLCGKIIAVPL

-1266 ESGDTI
+1266 ETGDTI
-1272 REYQAIAGRKYTIPT
+1272 KEYQALAGRKYTIPI

-1344 KHVSVIVRQMFKK
+1344 KHVSVIIRQMFKK
-1357 VRISEP
+1357 VRILDP

-1368 LQGDIVDKSHV
+1368 LQGDIVDKIAV
-1379 EKENQESIKY
+1379 EKENSEMIKY
-1389 GKQPAQF
+1389 DKQAAQF

-1405 TSLLTES
+1405 TSLLTDS

-1421 TTKILTKAAIEGS
+1421 TTKILTKAAIEGG

-1449 RIPVGTGTKHYTQ
+1449 RIPVGTGTKFYHHL
-1462 VLKQAVAE
+1462 LKQSVAE

-1484 HASDGIEDILD
+1484 HAKDAIEDILD

>member
-1 VKEMK
+1 MK
-6 SEIRPKYYD
+6 DTRREVRPSEYD
-15 FVRITVASPE
+15 AVRITIASPE
-25 TIKNEWSYGEV
+25 TVINEWSHGEV

-74 KKRFQNTVCDRCS
+74 KKRFQNTVCDRCN

-92 SRVRRTRMGHIELAV
+92 SRVRRTRMGHISLAV

-122 GTLLDMTVKDL
+122 GTLLDMTIKDL
-133 ERVIY
+133 ERVLY
-138 YESFIVIDPG
+138 YESYIVIDPG
-148 DSPYERMELLE
+148 DSPFEKMELLE
-159 VDEYYEIQDRVGD
+159 VDEYYEIKDKVGS
-172 NFIAKMGGEAIR
+172 NFIALMGAEAIKE
-184 DLLATID
+184 LLSRIN
-191 LKNEALNLR
+191 LKNEALDLR
-200 TRLKMEESALRKQK
+200 TRLKFEESALRKQK
-214 LINKLKVVDAFI
+214 LINKLKIVDAFI
-226 RSGNNPANMIL
+226 KSGNLPENMIM

-269 VITRNNRLKQLIEI
+269 VITRNNRLKGLLEI

-293 KRMLQEAID
+293 KRMLQEAVD
-302 ALIDNSRKPRP
+302 ALIDNSRKARP

-436 PVLTDNRAIQLHP
+436 PVLTDNKAIQLHP

-464 GVYVPLSQ
+464 GVYVPLSL
-472 EAQME
+472 EAQIE

-506 GCYYLTMEESP
+506 GCYYLTMEEGD
-517 APEDK
+517 APKEV
-522 PEEYAKLRHFYGVVE
+522 EKLRHFYGPDDVV
-537 VIAAYE
+537 AAYE
-543 SEEQLY
+543 MEEQY
-549 SVKGE
+549 CSAKGDAVYE
-554 TIGQR
+554 RT
-559 NLDLHTWIRV
+559 LDLHTWIRL
-569 KIDQNFVI
+569 KQHNTYIT

-582 VLFNQILPVSV
+582 VIFNQIIPSEVG
-593 SFQNITYDK
+593 FQNITYDK
-602 GKLNDLAMLCFDAVG
+602 GKLNDLAMLSYEAVG
-617 QWETAKILDDLK
+617 QWRTAIFLDDLK
-629 EMGFKYATR
+629 ELGFRYATR
-638 AGITFSFEDIIVP
+638 AGVTFSFGDIVVP
-651 KRKQEIIEQAE
+651 ARKDNIINDSEQEVKKISDLHQ
-662 QDIKRIDSLYQNG
+662 KG
-675 GITDHER
+675 GITENER
-682 FGRVVDQWK
+682 LGRVVDTWK
-691 KTTVRVTDELMDE
+691 KTTVRVTDEMMEE
-704 LSKTRRGLNSIFLMY
+704 LSHTRNGLNAIYMMY
-719 KSGARGN
+719 KSGARGS

-748 SGGAD
+748 AGGAD

-762 FKEGLTVLEYFI
+762 FKEGLTVLEYFV

-807 IITMDDCGTSMGV
+807 IITMEDCGTNRGV
-820 HMSVLKEGN
+820 NMTVLKEGN
-829 EIVQSLSERIQGRTA
+829 EVVQTLAERIQGRTA
-844 ADDIVDPI
+844 VEDIIDPV
-852 TGKVLVHIGEEISN
+852 TGKILVEAGYEISN
-866 KLAKTIMN
+866 KMARTIQN
-874 HGIISV
+874 HGIIAV
-880 FVRSVLTCEADR
+880 HVRSTLTCEAER

-897 CYGRNLAT
+897 CYGRNLST
-905 QKAVKIGDPVG
+905 LKPVMIGDPVG

-935 HIGGASSTA
+935 HIGGAASTA
-944 TEMAEVVSSHD
+944 TDLAEVVSSHD
-955 GIVQFE
+955 GIVKFD
-961 RMNAVTNTE
+961 RMNTVTNPE
-970 NQLISVSHL
+970 GMLISVSHL
-979 GKINI
+979 GRLLIVEEGN
-984 LDENDQTKTLEEYK
+984 EEVELEEYK
-998 VEYAATIHVR
+998 VEYAATVHVR

-1013 AENTKM
+1013 ATNTKL
-1019 LSWDP
+1019 LSWDQ
-1024 FNNPLISTGRG
+1024 FNNPLISTAKGT
-1035 VLHYQ
+1035 LHYE
-1040 NLIKDITYKEE
+1040 NFVKDITYKEE
-1051 YNDITFTREM
+1051 YNDITFNRDITI
-1061 TVIESKDRKVQPQ
+1061 IESKDRKKQPQ
-1074 FSIIDDDGSV
+1074 FRVVSEDGS
-1084 TLVPLPSGL
+1084 TRLIPLPSGL
-1093 LIRVENGSYVYP
+1093 VVRVEDGSFVHT
-1105 GNILGQTSRITI
+1105 GDILGQTSRMTI

-1131 LFEARVPKEKA
+1131 LFEARVPKDKA
-1142 KISDIDG
+1142 RISDIDG

-1156 KKTGRDIYVT
+1156 KKTGRDIFVT
-1166 PPNGIFAP
+1166 PPNGLYAP
-1174 CDGKVHVYSDDGVQ
+1174 NDGKAVLISEDKNQSICV
-1188 TIVILTEE
+1188 LTKKT
-1196 VVYAAKD
+1196 VYAEND
-1203 GKVSLSEENG
+1203 GKC
-1213 RKIVSIAKRNVK
+1213 KIVEEGGKKFVHIAKRNQK
-1225 PLAHEIPESMG
+1225 PAVYEIPKTLG
-1236 LIVKEGDSVKI
+1236 IIVKDDESVKS
-1247 GDPLCGLVIPVPS
+1247 GTPLCGKVFVIPP

-1266 ESGDTI
+1266 VSGDMVT
-1272 REYQAIAGRKYTIPT
+1272 EGQPIAGRKYSIPS

-1294 QGDHVESGDALSDG
+1294 QGDKVESGDALSDG
-1308 PLDPHDMLVKGIIEA
+1308 PLDPHDMLVKGVIEA

-1344 KHVSVIVRQMFKK
+1344 KHVSVIIRQMFKK
-1357 VRISEP
+1357 VRITES

-1368 LQGDIVDKSHV
+1368 LQGDIVDKIQV
-1379 EKENQESIKY
+1379 EKENREAISY
-1389 GKQPAQF
+1389 GKTPAQF

-1405 TSLLTES
+1405 ISLLTDS
-1412 WLSAASFQE
+1412 WLSSASFQE
-1421 TTKILTKAAIEGS
+1421 TTKVLTKAAIEGR
-1434 VDRLEGLKESIILGH
+1434 VDHLEGLKESIILGH
-1449 RIPVGTGTKHYTQ
+1449 RIPVGTGTKLYNNMIA
-1462 VLKQAVAE
+1462 QAVAS
-1470 GKTVAQIIEEYAHP
+1470 GDTVAQIIGKIAHP
-1484 HASDGIEDILD
+1484 DVSEESEDILD